1 MSDGGWSVPSS
12 GDDSDWSVSATPH
25 PQADLSV
32 VAAAVETTGAAG
44 FVHVGDRFDDSM
56 RYLTGFD
63 GPDRGYALV
72 VTAERA
78 VLCAPSLFT
87 EQATREFVTRPTQD
101 EQPSR
106 TGSAPVREVSGA
118 NGSLAPGQRA
128 VAMIEDLVDG
138 SAETILTPREIPHT
152 AVAYLEQGGYSVSSS
167 AVTEQAR
174 AIKSVAEI
182 ERLRQVQRA
191 TAQGMARAEA
201 ILATADPGEKTVQW
215 AGGPLTTARL
225 RREVNA
231 ELTAAG
237 VRDAGNSVIGSGPTA
252 ADLHYTGT
260 APIRGGET
268 VLLDLSPR
276 GPHGYYG
283 DMTRTFVVDGDGG
296 WERRAYIAVEAAR
309 EAALAEVEAGRS
321 GLTVHQEA
329 AAELAAHGFD
339 PSASETEPGF
349 THGTGHGVG
358 VSLHE
363 RPSLSADTELQAG
376 HVVTVEPGVY
386 DPAHGGVR
394 LEDLIVVREDGYETL
409 AAYPFGSTPTPR

>member
-138 SAETILTPREIPHT
+138 SAETVLTPREIPHT

-409 AAYPFGSTPTPR
+409 AAYPFGSTPTAR

>member
-138 SAETILTPREIPHT
+138 SAETVLTPREIPHT

-409 AAYPFGSTPTPR
+409 AAYPFGSTPTA